1 MGSIN
6 SFSYTY
12 RFWKRDFFYSLFTGL
27 FSTGIFFFL
36 ILSLRIQMNT
46 SGVISFSS
54 IEGLKNSPQ
63 LLFYLSILSLSFLS
77 LGAIFPRIADLGV
90 MMAVGGN
97 SWICIQ
103 IHTILLFLLIL
114 PGFLFGNILNFF
126 FIQEVQSSFS
136 LINLLTIEIYAL
148 AIAVFCILLFGIPS
162 AWIVT
167 SRDPYTNIRRKK

>member
-1 MGSIN
+1 
-6 SFSYTY
+6 
-12 RFWKRDFFYSLFTGL
+12 
-27 FSTGIFFFL
+27 
-36 ILSLRIQMNT
+36 
-46 SGVISFSS
+46 
-54 IEGLKNSPQ
+54 
-63 LLFYLSILSLSFLS
+63 
-77 LGAIFPRIADLGV
+77 